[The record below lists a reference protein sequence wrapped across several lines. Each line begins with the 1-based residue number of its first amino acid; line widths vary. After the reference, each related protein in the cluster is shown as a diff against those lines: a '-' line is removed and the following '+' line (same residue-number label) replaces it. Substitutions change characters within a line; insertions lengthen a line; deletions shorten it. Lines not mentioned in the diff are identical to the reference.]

1 MTPGSFIVQYMDFFS
16 HRGYTH
22 FSHIRGIG
30 SVIGTPS
37 QYAND
42 GRWPA
47 LGLIV
52 GEDHF
57 GFLRLNANAS
67 FVASDGIASFGII
80 GIPVVFFLVA
90 LYLRVLDKSA
100 HGIGGVALVI
110 LLPFTL
116 TLSNGSIFTL
126 LTSFGGIF
134 WVIIMRFVFVEGQ
147 ASSAMKATA
156 LEGDLSGPVAKSG

>member
-16 HRGYTH
+16 NRGYTH
-22 FSHIRGIG
+22 FSHIRGLG
-30 SVIGTPS
+30 AVIGTPS

-80 GIPVVFFLVA
+80 GIPIVFCLVA

-100 HGIGGVALVI
+100 RGIGGVSLVL

-134 WVIIMRFVFVEGQ
+134 WVIIMRFAFVEGQ
-147 ASSAMKATA
+147 ASPAIDAVAVS
-156 LEGDLSGPVAKSG
+156 GDKQSPIA